1 MTESHVHTPF
11 DPGSSAA
18 RWARRLGFWSGPV
31 LFLILLFTIHPSGMS
46 REAHI
51 VMAVTVWISIWWI
64 TEAVPLAV
72 TSLLPIILFP
82 LLKVLPIGDTTSSYG
97 HPLVFLYIGGFLL
110 AIAIEK
116 TGLHNRIAI
125 SIIRRMGV
133 KLNMIIL
140 GFMLSTGFLSMWISN
155 TATAV
160 MMLPIGFAII
170 SVASGSADVYAIRF
184 RKALMLAIA
193 YAASIGGVATLIGT
207 PPNLVFAGVVKDMY
221 HIEVSF
227 LQWFIIGFPLA
238 VVLLLICWWY
248 LTRIGFPL
256 DQATL
261 HGGKA
266 DMDIRHSRL
275 GKMSMAERNVS
286 VVFVL
291 MAVAWITRS
300 FVLQKIVPGIDDTII
315 AMIGGV
321 VLFILPSGSPVKRGI
336 LTWEDAGKLPWGI
349 ILLFGGGMALAE
361 SFESSGLA
369 TWIGGQMAGLSVLGH
384 VAVILLVVAIVNF
397 LTEFTSNLA
406 TVTMILPV
414 LAPVAMAA
422 GIPPLW
428 LMAGATMAASCGFMM
443 PAGTPPNA
451 IAFGSG
457 YLSIMDMIRT
467 GFVMNVISIILITC
481 VVYFLLGPLW
491 GM

>member
-1 MTESHVHTPF
+1 
-11 DPGSSAA
+11 
-18 RWARRLGFWSGPV
+18 
-31 LFLILLFTIHPSGMS
+31 
-46 REAHI
+46 
-51 VMAVTVWISIWWI
+51 
-64 TEAVPLAV
+64 
-72 TSLLPIILFP
+72 
-82 LLKVLPIGDTTSSYG
+82 
-97 HPLVFLYIGGFLL
+97 
-110 AIAIEK
+110 
-116 TGLHNRIAI
+116 
-125 SIIRRMGV
+125 
-133 KLNMIIL
+133 
-140 GFMLSTGFLSMWISN
+140 
-155 TATAV
+155 
-160 MMLPIGFAII
+160 
-170 SVASGSADVYAIRF
+170 
-184 RKALMLAIA
+184 
-193 YAASIGGVATLIGT
+193 
-207 PPNLVFAGVVKDMY
+207 
-221 HIEVSF
+221 
-227 LQWFIIGFPLA
+227 
-238 VVLLLICWWY
+238 
-248 LTRIGFPL
+248 
-256 DQATL
+256 
-261 HGGKA
+261 
-266 DMDIRHSRL
+266 MDIRHSRL
-275 GKMSMAERNVS
+275 GKMSTAECNVS

-321 VLFILPSGSPVKRGI
+321 VLFILPSGSPVKSGI